1 MIEQRRHYSRI
12 AFASRAQLLLPEQ
25 PFEVLLLVLV
35 VDLSLRGA
43 LVRLPQPHAHAEL
56 GPGATAELRIIL
68 DDNEAQIC
76 MQTTVVH
83 REGQRMGLACQGIDV
98 DSVTHLRRLV
108 ELNAG
113 DPELLERELS
123 TILAT

>member
-1 MIEQRRHYSRI
+1 MTEQRRHYARI
-12 AFASRAQLLLPEQ
+12 AFASPAQLLLPEQ
-25 PFEVLLLVLV
+25 RSEVLLLVL
-35 VDLSLRGA
+35 DLSLRGA
-43 LVRLPQPHAHAEL
+43 LVQLPQLPAHAEL
-56 GPGATAELRIIL
+56 GPGAAAELRITL
-68 DDNEAQIC
+68 DDGGTKIC

-83 REGQRMGLACQGIDV
+83 RKGHRIGLACQGIDV

-123 TILAT
+123 ALLAT